1 MFCYDNGFSL
11 LFQIADNVCKAVGRC
26 NIQIGRRF
34 IHDIDFRV
42 NRLRRRNRNF
52 LAHSIRQAVQ
62 TVIQNVLNFDVC
74 RCPVN
79 MVPNFLMGITVVFTA
94 ESNLTGNLIG
104 EKLAPGVLEYIPYDF
119 AALPGRNF
127 FQRFPVHKN
136 LAA

>member
-1 MFCYDNGFSL
+1 M
-11 LFQIADNVCKAVGRC
+11 
-26 NIQIGRRF
+26 
-34 IHDIDFRV
+34 
-42 NRLRRRNRNF
+42 
-52 LAHSIRQAVQ
+52 QA
-62 TVIQNVLNFDVC
+62 VIQNILNLDVR

-79 MVPNFLMGITVVFTA
+79 MVLNFLMGITVVFTA

>member
-1 MFCYDNGFSL
+1 
-11 LFQIADNVCKAVGRC
+11 
-26 NIQIGRRF
+26 
-34 IHDIDFRV
+34 
-42 NRLRRRNRNF
+42 
-52 LAHSIRQAVQ
+52 
-62 TVIQNVLNFDVC
+62 
-74 RCPVN
+74 

-119 AALPGRNF
+119 AALLGRNF